1 MTFSKHKLNFK
12 KIITVFGAYMIAF
25 FLFVSTGGA
34 WACDVSLSLEQ
45 EQLYWWLL
53 AATIIVSLGLFLLN
67 TNKVNHLSINNKK
80 KIFLFFIC
88 CITYIYQ
95 FQGNFNWYFS
105 FFFLLIVWFMF
116 FYIKQRIPILFGKR
130 S

>member
-25 FLFVSTGGA
+25 FLLVSTGGA

-80 KIFLFFIC
+80 KIFLFLYVVLHI
-88 CITYIYQ
+88 YIS
-95 FQGNFNWYFS
+95 FKETLIGIFLFS
-105 FFFLLIVWFMF
+105 F
-116 FYIKQRIPILFGKR
+116 Y
-130 S
+130 